1 MNRLNGFLLLFLF
14 SFLAACATI
23 HVAGE
28 VAPGREALLQE
39 NPKLAL
45 AHFKQAA
52 EMDPDFYLNWSLLQQ
67 GVWTYVGRAY
77 YGTGEMGE
85 ARSALEK
92 ATSRYSWDNMAKLYL
107 GLVLLRENERARGLK
122 EVDAG
127 LLGLYD
133 WIDYVN
139 AKELPDGAYW
149 DPGGFIKKRIDQ
161 TRGLIQAKDVAVPEV
176 IAAGEYIGLRMEK
189 EIDFAKQQ
197 RMRFYRGQA
206 ASDKD

>member
-139 AKELPDGAYW
+139 AHERPDGTYW

-197 RMRFYRGQA
+197 QMRFYRGQA

>member
-1 MNRLNGFLLLFLF
+1 MNRVHSVLFLF
-14 SFLAACATI
+14 LLSFTAACANF
-23 HVAGE
+23 HVAGQ
-28 VAPGREALLQE
+28 VAPGREALLQD

-45 AHFKQAA
+45 THFRQAA
-52 EMDPDFYLNWSLLQQ
+52 QMDPDFYLNWSLLQQ

-77 YGTGEMGE
+77 YATGDMGE
-85 ARSALEK
+85 ARTALEK

-107 GLVLLRENERARGLK
+107 GLVLLRGNDRARGLK

-133 WIDYVN
+133 WINYVN
-139 AKELPDGAYW
+139 ANERPDGTYW
-149 DPGGFIKKRIDQ
+149 DPGGFIKQRIDK
-161 TRGLIQAKDVAVPEV
+161 TRTLIQAKDAAMPDV
-176 IAAGEYIGLRMEK
+176 IAAGEYIGWRMEK

-197 RMRFYRGQA
+197 RLRFYRGQA